1 MILFWLLFIIIILIS
16 VILAYLSMRDFQ
28 TSPEDFGG
36 QNSLFLIR
44 KPQGLTSQI
53 ISTIHEATQKMG
65 LIVTLERLFKG
76 RESALVIYGPK
87 KILEAFNSALDMI
100 ELEDYLDGE
109 IKASAWEIGIKKPK
123 ASWISLFL
131 NFPSLEV
138 GEQIWYQLVL
148 QARRGINKQFSS
160 QVRVVVVS
168 PEAQRREKLLN
179 DLMDKS
185 SLVKIPKPYSSVQM
199 LDFYKKRS
207 MLGNTYFKLTGEEI
221 VKLWSL
227 PAST

>member
-16 VILAYLSMRDFQ
+16 VILAYFSMRDFQ
-28 TSPEDFGG
+28 ISPEDFGG

-44 KPQGLTSQI
+44 KPQALTPQI
-53 ISTIHEATQKMG
+53 ISEIHESTQKMG
-65 LIVTLERLFKG
+65 LIITLERLFKG
-76 RESALVIYGPK
+76 RESALVIYGPRRV
-87 KILEAFNSALDMI
+87 LEGLDPALSMI

-109 IKASAWEIGIKKPK
+109 INVTAWEIGIKKPK
-123 ASWISLFL
+123 VFKESLFL
-131 NFPSLEV
+131 NFPRLEV

-168 PEAQRREKLLN
+168 PEIQRREKLFN
-179 DLMDKS
+179 DLMNKS
-185 SLVKIPKPYSSVQM
+185 SLVKLPKPYSSAQM

-207 MLGNTYFKLTGEEI
+207 MLGSTYIKLTGEEI
-221 VKLWSL
+221 IKLWSL
-227 PAST
+227 PSPN